1 VNAVRIPARTYVAIA
16 GLLAF
21 AALFVSLG
29 TWQLKRADESRSAL
43 ARFTGA
49 ATDAPLTELPRS
61 LDEAQRFRRVEAHG
75 EFVTDPQFLLD
86 NMLHDGV
93 AGYDVLTALRVAGG
107 RERVLVNRGWV
118 RADADRR
125 VLPNVAVAGEPRR
138 VTGRLEHLPRPGLRL
153 GTVAAGGGP
162 AHGAVVLQYP
172 TTVELAQLLGE
183 PVLDYQ
189 LLLDPDEPDGYV
201 REWRAPGLPP
211 ERHIGY
217 AGQWF
222 ALAIGAAA
230 AGVVIAF
237 RTVRRES

>member
-1 VNAVRIPARTYVAIA
+1 MNVERIPARTYVAIA
-16 GLLAF
+16 GLLAL
-21 AALFVSLG
+21 AALFASLG
-29 TWQLKRADESRSAL
+29 TWQLERADESRTAL
-43 ARFTGA
+43 ARFA
-49 ATDAPLTELPRS
+49 DASTDAPLADLPRS
-61 LDEAQRFRRVEAHG
+61 LEEAQRFRRVATHG
-75 EFVTDPQFLLD
+75 ELTADPQFLLD

-93 AGYDVLTALRVAGG
+93 AGYYVLTALEVPGR

-118 RADADRR
+118 RADADRS
-125 VLPNVAVAGEPRR
+125 VLPSVAVAGGPRR

-153 GTVAAGGGP
+153 GADTVSGL
-162 AHGAVVLQYP
+162 AHGMVVLQYP
-172 TTVELAQLLGE
+172 TAAELTQLLGE

-189 LLLDPDEPDGYV
+189 LLLDPGEPDGYV

-217 AGQWF
+217 AGQWL

-237 RTVRRES
+237 RALRRRP